1 MTAEELD
8 KLIWDSIQPAAN
20 YKQPEESDGYNEA
33 EVYASCMKACNKL
46 VQLEEY
52 KQMKKKAAKWDKVQ
66 EVLQGAKL
74 ELRYSDGKTIELIS
88 EEK

>member
-8 KLIWDSIQPAAN
+8 KLVWDSIQPAVN
-20 YKQPEESDGYNEA
+20 YKQPGESDGYNEG
-33 EVYASCMKACNKL
+33 EVYASCIRACNKL
-46 VQLEEY
+46 VQSAEY
-52 KQMKKKAAKWDKVQ
+52 REMKEKAAKWDKVQ